1 MNIEELLRLGVEK
14 NRMPA
19 TALTEPLEDVLG
31 KLELLN
37 DGGPNNAAA
46 ALFSTKLRGYTQ
58 MQLRLARFRG
68 TNKLEFID
76 NQRVEGNFF
85 QLLDAGMAFFLKHL
99 NMSGKIVGFRREE
112 NMEVPAEALR
122 EALTNSLCHRQ
133 LEKYNLTPSIAIY
146 DDRIEIENPG
156 VLPPQL
162 NTETIK
168 QSHGSY
174 PYNPIMA
181 EVLYR
186 TTFLESWGSGA
197 SRIMEACKAQNVP
210 EPTWSINGGFICVT
224 FVRPITDPMKTPV
237 GLQLGLSS
245 EQVGPKLDP
254 SSYQVRTKFVPSSYQ
269 VRELIGVMTDKY
281 TSLVEIIEHFNVKNK
296 TRFRK
301 EYILPALEEAA
312 IECKYPDTPNHPRQQ
327 YKLTEQ
333 AIEWKRGQK

>member
-1 MNIEELLRLGVEK
+1 
-14 NRMPA
+14 
-19 TALTEPLEDVLG
+19 
-31 KLELLN
+31 
-37 DGGPNNAAA
+37 
-46 ALFSTKLRGYTQ
+46 
-58 MQLRLARFRG
+58 
-68 TNKLEFID
+68 
-76 NQRVEGNFF
+76 
-85 QLLDAGMAFFLKHL
+85 MAFFLKHL

-168 QSHGSY
+168 LSHGSY

-237 GLQLGLSS
+237 GLQLELSTN
-245 EQVGPKLDP
+245 QVESKQD
-254 SSYQVRTKFVPSSYQ
+254 SSTPQAP
-269 VRELIGVMTDKY
+269 
-281 TSLVEIIEHFNVKNK
+281 
-296 TRFRK
+296 
-301 EYILPALEEAA
+301 P
-312 IECKYPDTPNHPRQQ
+312 KYPLSTPQVLQVIEVMDESYMSALCLCLQKEGCDRLQQ
-327 YKLTEQ
+327 RC
-333 AIEWKRGQK
+333 AVWKVYRIV